1 MINKKQIINVFED
14 RFNNY
19 ILKDIRIMLD
29 IDKGKRPK
37 RNRRKYMSYV
47 SSVIL
52 MSCAIDYLSKYRFG
66 HDHVNNRD
74 YSGDELNNTD
84 CYKKFVSNY
93 FTKKITYS
101 KKDYDPKIIYKD
113 VRCAL
118 THGHSLG
125 KEVVLT
131 HEDKYKNNHMEK
143 IFISELKEK
152 RCVIDVYLLYY
163 DLERVVRL
171 YISELKKKKDLKAA
185 FFFRWNKHP
194 FVRGYKKKISKK
206 KKR

>member
-1 MINKKQIINVFED
+1 MINKKQIIIINYFED

-29 IDKGKRPK
+29 IDKGKKPK

-66 HDHVNNRD
+66 QVNKEN
-74 YSGDELNNTD
+74 YEGSKLTD
-84 CYKKFVSNY
+84 SKCYEDFVSKY
-93 FTKKITYS
+93 FTKKTTYS
-101 KKDYDPKIIYKD
+101 EKDYDKKIIYKD
-113 VRCAL
+113 IRCAL

-131 HEDKYKNNHMEK
+131 HEDVYKNNHMEK
-143 IFISELKEK
+143 IFIPILKEK
-152 RCVIDVYLLYY
+152 RYVIDVYSLYY

-171 YISELKKKKDLKAA
+171 YISELKKGKYLRE

-194 FVRGYKKKISKK
+194 FVRGYS
-206 KKR
+206 